1 MGAII
6 MFIIVFSIVSQMSR
20 EDARTKEVRERA
32 EALGTLYYID
42 GRGKA
47 RLTSTGQEVIP
58 SHRGM
63 FTVFDEPRKC
73 LLDKH
78 LNVIMWIDWE
88 YLKDLNET
96 SKKWFA
102 EHGYR
107 GYIKY
112 DDPRDFKLM
121 HCIEYETGLE
131 YKPRLLSWKTS
142 GECRAEI
149 EYLDYKKV
157 NIKDKEI
164 FSMEE
169 YDSYCL
175 FGDERWWRQIKR
187 LEKKWCFN

>member
-1 MGAII
+1 

-42 GRGKA
+42 GKGKA

-58 SHRGM
+58 THRGEFSVM
-63 FTVFDEPRKC
+63 SDVYRKC
-73 LLDKH
+73 LVDKH
-78 LNVIMWIDWE
+78 GYVIMWIDWE

-102 EHGYR
+102 EHGYK

-112 DDPRDFKLM
+112 DDPRDFKLR

-131 YKPRLLSWKTS
+131 YKPKLFSWKTS
-142 GECRAEI
+142 GECHAGI
-149 EYLDYKKV
+149 EYLDLKKA
-157 NIKDKEI
+157 KRREKEI

-169 YDSYCL
+169 YDSYCVL
-175 FGDERWWRQIKR
+175 NAKKWRSQVKR
-187 LEKKWCFN
+187 LEKKWCFS